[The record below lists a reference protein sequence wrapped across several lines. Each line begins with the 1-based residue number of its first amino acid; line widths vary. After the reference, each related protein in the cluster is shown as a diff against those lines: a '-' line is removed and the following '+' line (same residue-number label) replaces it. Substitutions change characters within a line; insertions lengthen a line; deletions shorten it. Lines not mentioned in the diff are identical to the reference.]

1 MGEEYPTH
9 TKTDPNQLGLFQSTK
24 EQIMSKQTY
33 TISDNDLSELRRR
46 NEERSR
52 AAAAALGCKYLI
64 HPSNRVRR
72 QPQQSLL
79 RPPEL
84 TLL

>member
-1 MGEEYPTH
+1 
-9 TKTDPNQLGLFQSTK
+9 
-24 EQIMSKQTY
+24 MSKQTY
-33 TISDNDLSELRRR
+33 TISDNALSELRRR

-52 AAAAALGCKYLI
+52 VAAAALGCKYLI
-64 HPSNRVRR
+64 HPANRIQR